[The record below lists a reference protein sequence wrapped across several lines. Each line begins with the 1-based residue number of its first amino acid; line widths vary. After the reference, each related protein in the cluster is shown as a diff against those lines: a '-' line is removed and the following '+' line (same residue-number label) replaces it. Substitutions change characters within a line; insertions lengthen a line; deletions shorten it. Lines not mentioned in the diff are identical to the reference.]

1 MRRKESWE
9 AGAQRHPTVDGW
21 DQGRPEAGANP
32 EEAAAVH
39 SGPVQPEGGD
49 RSPAAGNAGV
59 MGVKEIPLSRTP
71 LEKGKQ
77 RQREVD

>member
-21 DQGRPEAGANP
+21 DQRLPRGRCQPQ
-32 EEAAAVH
+32 EAAVVH
-39 SGPVQPEGGD
+39 SGPIQPEGGG
-49 RSPAAGNAGV
+49 RSPAAQNSGV

-71 LEKGKQ
+71 LKKGKQ